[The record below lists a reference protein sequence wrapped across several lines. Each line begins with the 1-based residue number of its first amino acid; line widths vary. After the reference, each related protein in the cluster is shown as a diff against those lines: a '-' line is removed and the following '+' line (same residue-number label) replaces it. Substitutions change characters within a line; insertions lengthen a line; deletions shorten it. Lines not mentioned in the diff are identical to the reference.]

1 MPSSQRRSRPERQR
15 RWHLL
20 VSNRQRIL
28 ESLPHLDEDLS
39 ELEAIQKNVHAL
51 VAKQAYY
58 LGKTREVTTKLRVL
72 TQRGD
77 RLRGRI
83 GASLRG
89 EHGFDAMELI
99 AYGFKPRRAKIS
111 PEETASLGEEPT
123 DVDSGD
129 SPSE

>member
-15 RWHLL
+15 RWDLL

-28 ESLPHLDEDLS
+28 ENLPHLDEDLG
-39 ELEAIQKNVHAL
+39 ELEAIQKNVRSLA
-51 VAKQAYY
+51 AKQVYY
-58 LGKTREVTTKLRVL
+58 LGKAREVTAKLRTL
-72 TQRGD
+72 GKRGD

-89 EHGFDAMELI
+89 RHGFDAMELI

-111 PEETASLGEEPT
+111 PEEKESLGEDLAD
-123 DVDSGD
+123 DVSGGI
-129 SPSE
+129 PSE

>member
-15 RWHLL
+15 RWELL
-20 VSNRQRIL
+20 ISNRQRIL
-28 ESLPHLDEDLS
+28 ENLPHLDEDLG
-39 ELEAIQKNVHAL
+39 ELESIQKNVRSL
-51 VAKQAYY
+51 VAKQVYY
-58 LGKTREVTTKLRVL
+58 QGKTREVTAKLRML
-72 TQRGD
+72 TKRGD

-111 PEETASLGEEPT
+111 LEEEKILGEDAADE
-123 DVDSGD
+123 VSGGD
-129 SPSE
+129 LPE

>member
-20 VSNRQRIL
+20 VSNRQRIV
-28 ESLPHLDEDLS
+28 ENLPHLDEDLS
-39 ELEAIQKNVHAL
+39 ELESVQKNVQSL

-58 LGKTREVTTKLRVL
+58 LGKTREVTAKLRLL
-72 TQRGD
+72 TKRGD

-89 EHGFDAMELI
+89 RHGFDALELI

-111 PEETASLGEEPT
+111 PEEKASLGEDPT
-123 DVDSGD
+123 DGVSADV
-129 SPSE
+129 PSE